1 MTAPTKPGSLA
12 GEFSQLSDL
21 VHGESESFLIWG
33 GAGSG
38 KTWFIGTAGSRTLI
52 LNNGMGMTTL
62 QSPLFRSKFPNYNP
76 ILANLREKIGARGK
90 YSAATVHD
98 ATCDTIDKALKEF
111 PDKFDTIAIDD
122 GSALRRNAMNKALE
136 LNSSTGK
143 SKTQEQI
150 VDKYGLVVP
159 AMQDYQTEMRIID
172 HFIGSYIDLAK
183 QSGKH
188 IIICAHE
195 RMTFAKG
202 EKMGDE
208 KKLLKKAPLFTGTD
222 TNPDIA
228 SQYFDN
234 VFYFEV
240 VGGGAQ
246 RVYRCTTSGHET
258 LNAKTRWGGVFETVE
273 SNPDF
278 LKFIER
284 IKKADPSKLVGVR
297 K

>member
-1 MTAPTKPGSLA
+1 MTTKPGSLA
-12 GEFSQLSDL
+12 AEFTTLNDLPKGE
-21 VHGESESFLIWG
+21 GESFLVWG

-38 KTWFIGTAGSRTLI
+38 KTWFIGTAGNRTLI
-52 LNNGMGMTTL
+52 INNGMGMTTL
-62 QSPLFRSKFPNYNP
+62 QSPLFMSKHPGYSP
-76 ILANLREKIGARGK
+76 ILANLREKIKARGV
-90 YSAATVHD
+90 YDAATVHD
-98 ATCDTIDKALKEF
+98 ATCDTIDKALKEI

-136 LNSSTGK
+136 LNQGTNR

-159 AMQDYQTEMRIID
+159 AMQDFQTEMRIID

-183 QSGKH
+183 QNGKH
-188 IIICAHE
+188 IIMCAHE
-195 RMTFAKG
+195 RLTFAKG

-208 KKLLKKAPLFTGTD
+208 RKLIRKAPLFTGTD

-234 VFYFEV
+234 VFYMEC
-240 VGGGAQ
+240 VGGGNQ
-246 RVYRCTTSGHET
+246 RVYRATTAGHET

-273 SNPDF
+273 TNPDF